1 MEKGLGDKI
10 AYYWVGNDPKD
21 KGQVRKLKT
30 SFCGAEFKHC
40 DESGSK
46 F

>member
-1 MEKGLGDKI
+1 VEKGLGDKI

-30 SFCGAEFKHC
+30 SLGFKHC
-40 DESGSK
+40 DESGSR